1 TLLAVAFAAAAYA
14 ALAVLFSISVRPGML
29 AGVSSVWLWEASIA
43 SFAASASRLSIAAY
57 AKVIAAS
64 GFDDAPP
71 LNVPAVSEAS
81 AIALLAVGT
90 VLLLAGGTRML
101 RRADL

>member
-1 TLLAVAFAAAAYA
+1 
-14 ALAVLFSISVRPGML
+14 M
-29 AGVSSVWLWEASIA
+29 
-43 SFAASASRLSIAAY
+43 
-57 AKVIAAS
+57 IAAS

-81 AIALLAVGT
+81 AVALLAAGT
-90 VLLLAGGTRML
+90 LLLLAGGTRML